1 MANGQVDTIT
11 EAYWISLK
19 IGMRT
24 IQGKFHHLPHLPS
37 DLVLGIDILR
47 QYPFSIDL
55 KGGSASL
62 HSPAAV
68 DVVQPT
74 PTHPALQVSENS
86 PLTLSVGKDETTPD
100 LCTLGGAPGCSWYT
114 KMRREVEQN
123 PAAYPDYCIQGD
135 RLHRHFWDM
144 SDSTEPELSDPWKLC
159 VPKPARAA
167 VLRECHDNPTAG
179 HLGIAKTTAR
189 LALRYYW
196 PGMFREAAQYV
207 RKCPSCQRYKT
218 PQQQPPGK
226 MYPTPNRQ
234 PWETVSTDLVGPLP
248 RSSRGNCYVV
258 VMQDRFTKWV
268 QCRAV
273 RKATARAVTQAL
285 YEEVITR
292 FGCPVTVISDNGTQ
306 YSGATFRTLLQEL
319 GIAHRLTPPYTPQAN
334 PVERTNKT
342 LKTMV
347 AQFCEADQRKWDAR
361 LPELMFALNTSRH
374 ESTKYTPALLN
385 FGRELVVPNA
395 VHRPAPGN
403 AAADP
408 PADAAVPP
416 ADTAAPP
423 ADTAADKVNEADD
436 AVHHSE
442 RLRLLKDT
450 FELVRVNLAR
460 AFAKQSKYYNLRHRE
475 WRCHLG
481 DRVLKRDHP
490 LSSGAK
496 GSAAKLAPKYS
507 GPYTITKVLSP
518 VVYNLQSPSGRKILR
533 AHIKDLKPYQLP
545 DPPADID
552 NTTTLVYPQVPPTSD
567 EASAM
572 DLLDLEWTVVDE
584 VDAALASAGSPD
596 PSPPARLPVP
606 QPAAVTRPVQTPTRP
621 RGPSEEDRGTPTV
634 PASDFAPAR
643 ASVPDRTDT
652 EVEDHWTEDNPYG
665 RGLQAPRLP
674 RPVSLCWRC
683 GVPGHSRGDC
693 RAPSVLFCS
702 RCGTMGLMSRE
713 CPCPRPPAAPL
724 PRAAGPPCRST
735 PEPPEPPATPERA
748 PCPLCGRR
756 RRQRRH
762 HRR

>member
-1 MANGQVDTIT
+1 
-11 EAYWISLK
+11 
-19 IGMRT
+19 
-24 IQGKFHHLPHLPS
+24 
-37 DLVLGIDILR
+37 
-47 QYPFSIDL
+47 
-55 KGGSASL
+55 
-62 HSPAAV
+62 
-68 DVVQPT
+68 
-74 PTHPALQVSENS
+74 
-86 PLTLSVGKDETTPD
+86 
-100 LCTLGGAPGCSWYT
+100 
-114 KMRREVEQN
+114 
-123 PAAYPDYCIQGD
+123 
-135 RLHRHFWDM
+135 
-144 SDSTEPELSDPWKLC
+144 
-159 VPKPARAA
+159 
-167 VLRECHDNPTAG
+167 
-179 HLGIAKTTAR
+179 
-189 LALRYYW
+189 
-196 PGMFREAAQYV
+196 
-207 RKCPSCQRYKT
+207 
-218 PQQQPPGK
+218 
-226 MYPTPNRQ
+226 
-234 PWETVSTDLVGPLP
+234 
-248 RSSRGNCYVV
+248 
-258 VMQDRFTKWV
+258 
-268 QCRAV
+268 
-273 RKATARAVTQAL
+273 
-285 YEEVITR
+285 
-292 FGCPVTVISDNGTQ
+292 
-306 YSGATFRTLLQEL
+306 
-319 GIAHRLTPPYTPQAN
+319 
-334 PVERTNKT
+334 
-342 LKTMV
+342 
-347 AQFCEADQRKWDAR
+347 
-361 LPELMFALNTSRH
+361 MFALNTSRH
-374 ESTKYTPALLN
+374 VSTKYTPAMLN

-408 PADAAVPP
+408 PAY
-416 ADTAAPP
+416 
-423 ADTAADKVNEADD
+423 TAADEVKEADD

-481 DRVLKRDHP
+481 ARVLKRDHP

-496 GSAAKLAPKYS
+496 GFAAKLAPKYS

-518 VVYNLQSPSGRKILR
+518 VVYNLQSPSGQKILR
-533 AHIKDLKPYQLP
+533 AHIKNLKPYQLP

-606 QPAAVTRPVQTPTRP
+606 QPAAVTRLVQAPTRP
-621 RGPSEEDRGTPTV
+621 RSPSEEDRGTPTI

-674 RPVSLCWRC
+674 RPESLCWRC